1 LAGGNALTCDGDAFE
16 LITLRLLP
24 ITEIPHSRSPKF
36 PSGLSGAEG
45 LM

>member
-1 LAGGNALTCDGDAFE
+1 LRLDE
-16 LITLRLLP
+16 LILREHAMVLP

-36 PSGLSGAEG
+36 PSGPSGAED